1 MAGLRAHARRA
12 VAKVVAGM
20 VAGVMAGAALAL
32 PSAPPAAARG
42 EELLRADFTGGM
54 AGWRAVTGSLSEWTT
69 AEGRATVDTR
79 GQTSGRY
86 LTLDPRLDLPEN
98 YEVTARV
105 RVEATGGASSRPF
118 NLITDWADPAD
129 VRAANLAAQVMPGG
143 GITVARPLATTTV
156 CSGPGPLVV
165 QGDWFDLTVR
175 RARGVVVV
183 EIAGERVASVAA
195 REGSGTIGIGVY
207 LAKVSIDSLVARTLP
222 QIPSDHPTQPGGC
235 SWSAAAKLVVVNQS
249 GYDLEGPKRFTAPKA
264 ADGTAFTVVDEGGA
278 VRFSGAVRGG
288 VGDFTAFR
296 PADAGPYRVVVE
308 GSGSSFDFGI
318 GPAWTF
324 RVAYRRAIE
333 FMSGTRCYFGDAGV
347 SWAGFNASQCGWSV
361 MWRDG
366 DTYSFEIP
374 TLVDLYAANPSAFE
388 GLRLDTAVYKG
399 LRHPLPA
406 DAPEIVRLIAWGTE
420 MLLDARVNTTLWK
433 EQLASFLAA
442 YPDLSPWVPR
452 ALYEEVR
459 DYLFPIWGQ
468 QERGRFNS
476 AYDYT
481 AHTGDLFQT
490 YTQLGTGKGE
500 FPPGH
505 SIRPNLDMY
514 EVALREGR
522 ADAGR
527 YLAAAT
533 ANARWIVDN
542 LDWADPRTTKGQRQ
556 SEYVTVPSL
565 VRFLTEY
572 PGHAPSGLLA
582 KIEAWARTAVDRSGN
597 LWDFRKYSADR
608 WTIPSF
614 SGGGTGS
621 DPNETG
627 NVAGFAAPALAA
639 AGVVRDASL
648 AARLREVAAAHVDN
662 IFGRNPTGRHA
673 TYRATTERWGFEGA
687 DLGWFSEYQGGVGML
702 QGVPGVLDGSPKNG
716 HYPFNPAVGNI
727 GHTEGW
733 VSFNTAWNA
742 SLAWLAAD
750 RTAVRLLGPDGAPV
764 TRVQPDS
771 PVTVELTAPLNLTAG
786 ALDSAEVEVRVGD
799 EVVEVAVKESAPD
812 ATTLRG
818 VITPSQLGASP
829 GEVLVASY
837 GHGDF
842 ARSVRAPVT
851 ACARDSAPTVVV
863 GEADSGVPNAEDPQ
877 GCSLAQRLGLDRDWP
892 DHGSL
897 VSYVARESRALAAE
911 GLLTVAQRARLISTV
926 AGS

>member
-1 MAGLRAHARRA
+1 MAGLRARVRRA
-12 VAKVVAGM
+12 VAAVVAG
-20 VAGVMAGAALAL
+20 ATTLAL
-32 PSAPPAAARG
+32 LAAPPAAAQG
-42 EELLRADFTGGM
+42 EELLRADFSDGM

-69 AEGRATVDTR
+69 ADGHATVDTR

-86 LTLDPRLDLPEN
+86 LTVDPRLDLPES
-98 YEVTARV
+98 YEVSARV
-105 RVEATGGASSRPF
+105 RVAATSGASSRPV

-129 VRAANLAAQVMPGG
+129 LRAANLAAQVLPGG
-143 GITVARPLATTTV
+143 EIMVARPLATTTV

-165 QGDWFDLTVR
+165 PGDWFDLTVR

-195 REGSGTIGIGVY
+195 RDGSGTIGLGVY
-207 LAKVSIDSLVARTLP
+207 LAKISIDSLVVRTLP
-222 QIPSDHPTQPGGC
+222 QIPADHPTQPAGC
-235 SWSAAAKLVVVNQS
+235 SWSAGGKLVMVNQS

-264 ADGTAFTVVDEGGA
+264 ADGTGFTVVDEGGA

-308 GSGSSFDFGI
+308 GSGTSFNFGV

-388 GLRLDTAVYKG
+388 GLRIDTAVYKG

-406 DAPEIVRLIAWGTE
+406 DAPEIVRLIAWGAE
-420 MLLDARVNTTLWK
+420 MLLDARVTTTLWK
-433 EQLASFLAA
+433 EQLAAFLAA

-468 QERGRFNS
+468 QQRDRFNS
-476 AYDYT
+476 VYDYT

-527 YLAAAT
+527 YLAAAA
-533 ANARWIVDN
+533 ANARWIVEN

-556 SEYVTVPSL
+556 SEHITVPSL

-572 PGHAPSGLLA
+572 PGDAPDGLQA
-582 KIEAWARTAVDRSGN
+582 KIEAWARTAADRSGN

-614 SGGGTGS
+614 SGGGAGT

-639 AGVVRDASL
+639 AGVVRDAGL
-648 AARLREVAAAHVDN
+648 AARLREIAAAHVDN

-716 HYPFNPAVGNI
+716 HYPFDPTVGNI

-750 RTAVRLLGPDGAPV
+750 RTAVRLLDSAGAPI
-764 TRVQPDS
+764 TRAQPDS
-771 PVTVELTAPLNLTAG
+771 PVTVELTAPLNLAAG
-786 ALDSAEVEVRVGD
+786 ALDSAKVEVRVGD
-799 EVVEVAVKESAPD
+799 EVVEVAVKETAQD
-812 ATTLRG
+812 ATTFRG
-818 VITPSQLGASP
+818 VITPAQLGAAP

-842 ARSVRAPVT
+842 ARSARAPVT
-851 ACARDSAPTVVV
+851 ACAKDPEDTVVV
-863 GEADSGVPNAEDPQ
+863 AGADTGVPNAEDAQ
-877 GCSLAQRLGLDRDWP
+877 GCSVAQRLGLDRTWP

-897 VSYVARESRALAAE
+897 VSYVARESRGLVGEA
-911 GLLTVAQRARLISTV
+911 LLTAAQRATLISTV
-926 AGS
+926 ARS